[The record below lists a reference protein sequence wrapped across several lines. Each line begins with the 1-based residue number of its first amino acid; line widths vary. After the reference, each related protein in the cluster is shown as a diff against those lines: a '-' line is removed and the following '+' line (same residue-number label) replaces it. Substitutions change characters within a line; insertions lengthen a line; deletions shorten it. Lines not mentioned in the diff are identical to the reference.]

1 MTAVAV
7 LLRSKITLFVGTLA
21 ISKKDSFKVRKYDS
35 FARGT
40 PEKGVLQIAIC
51 VPKLY
56 HNLEK
61 WVEIEVFSPHFV
73 VHMWYTFRFRVP
85 KLGILFQTKKC

>member
-1 MTAVAV
+1 MIVSLV
-7 LLRSKITLFVGTLA
+7 VH
-21 ISKKDSFKVRKYDS
+21 
-35 FARGT
+35 
-40 PEKGVLQIAIC
+40 PEKGVPQIAIC

-61 WVEIEVFSPHFV
+61 WVEIQVFSPHFAPFRPIL
-73 VHMWYTFRFRVP
+73 WYTFRFRVP

>member
-1 MTAVAV
+1 MIVSLV
-7 LLRSKITLFVGTLA
+7 VH
-21 ISKKDSFKVRKYDS
+21 
-35 FARGT
+35 
-40 PEKGVLQIAIC
+40 PEQGVPQIAIC

-73 VHMWYTFRFRVP
+73 VHMWYTFLFRVP
-85 KLGILFQTKKC
+85 KLGILFRLKNVNLYQNNLAIKLLKHSRTNSYKI

>member
-1 MTAVAV
+1 MIVSIV
-7 LLRSKITLFVGTLA
+7 VH
-21 ISKKDSFKVRKYDS
+21 
-35 FARGT
+35 
-40 PEKGVLQIAIC
+40 PEQGVPQIAIC

>member
-7 LLRSKITLFVGTLA
+7 FLRSKITLIVGTLA
-21 ISKKDSFKVRKYDS
+21 ISKKDSINKMIVS
-35 FARGT
+35 LVVH
-40 PEKGVLQIAIC
+40 PEKGVPQIAIC

-61 WVEIEVFSPHFV
+61 WGEIEVFSPHFAPFCG
-73 VHMWYTFRFRVP
+73 T
-85 KLGILFQTKKC
+85 LFAFVYQS

>member
-1 MTAVAV
+1 MIVSLV
-7 LLRSKITLFVGTLA
+7 VH
-21 ISKKDSFKVRKYDS
+21 
-35 FARGT
+35 
-40 PEKGVLQIAIC
+40 PEKGVPQIAIC

-73 VHMWYTFRFRVP
+73 VHISLSCTKVRQ
-85 KLGILFQTKKC
+85 LFQTKIC

>member
-7 LLRSKITLFVGTLA
+7 LLRSKITLIVGTLA
-21 ISKKDSFKVRKYDS
+21 ISKKDSSKVRKNDS

-40 PEKGVLQIAIC
+40 PKKGVPQIAIC

-61 WVEIEVFSPHFV
+61 RVEIEVFRPIL
-73 VHMWYTFRFRVP
+73 WYTFRFCVP
-85 KLGILFQTKKC
+85 KLGILFQTKNC

>member
-1 MTAVAV
+1 MYESTEQGAGQA
-7 LLRSKITLFVGTLA
+7 LINPPTKGHKGYSPK
-21 ISKKDSFKVRKYDS
+21 
-35 FARGT
+35 
-40 PEKGVLQIAIC
+40 KGVPQIAIR

-61 WVEIEVFSPHFV
+61 WVEIEVFLPIL
-73 VHMWYTFRFRVP
+73 WYTCDTLFRFRVP

>member
-1 MTAVAV
+1 MIVSLV
-7 LLRSKITLFVGTLA
+7 VH
-21 ISKKDSFKVRKYDS
+21 
-35 FARGT
+35 
-40 PEKGVLQIAIC
+40 PEKGVPQIAIR

-85 KLGILFQTKKC
+85 KLGNYFKLKYANLYQDNLARKLLKHSKTNSCEI

>member
-1 MTAVAV
+1 MIVSLV
-7 LLRSKITLFVGTLA
+7 VH
-21 ISKKDSFKVRKYDS
+21 
-35 FARGT
+35 
-40 PEKGVLQIAIC
+40 PEKGVPQIAIC

-73 VHMWYTFRFRVP
+73 VHMWYTFS
-85 KLGILFQTKKC
+85 LSCTKVRHIISN

>member
-7 LLRSKITLFVGTLA
+7 LLRSKITLIVGTLA
-21 ISKKDSFKVRKYDS
+21 ISKKDSFKVIINDS

-61 WVEIEVFSPHFV
+61 WVEIEVFRPIL
-73 VHMWYTFRFRVP
+73 WYTLPFRAQNEVQKQP
-85 KLGILFQTKKC
+85 LFTALEY

>member
-1 MTAVAV
+1 MIVSLV
-7 LLRSKITLFVGTLA
+7 VH
-21 ISKKDSFKVRKYDS
+21 
-35 FARGT
+35 
-40 PEKGVLQIAIC
+40 PEKGVPQIAIC

-85 KLGILFQTKKC
+85 KLGNYFKLKNANLYQDNLARKLLKHSKTNSYKM